1 MFSWTV
7 FSNDETTFKY
17 ISVSQLLIYLVDFL
31 LMDYILYVVCKE
43 QSALGLTAL
52 TIKMTLIPGR

>member
-43 QSALGLTAL
+43 QSALGLRTP

>member
-43 QSALGLTAL
+43 QSALGLRTL

>member
-43 QSALGLTAL
+43 QSALGLTTL